1 MKSDKDITNVIK
13 YFLFQ
18 INAVFKLFYVEPWKK
33 YGGFHKNVRHHNC
46 FQHW

>member
-18 INAVFKLFYVEPWKK
+18 MNAVFKLYVEPWKK